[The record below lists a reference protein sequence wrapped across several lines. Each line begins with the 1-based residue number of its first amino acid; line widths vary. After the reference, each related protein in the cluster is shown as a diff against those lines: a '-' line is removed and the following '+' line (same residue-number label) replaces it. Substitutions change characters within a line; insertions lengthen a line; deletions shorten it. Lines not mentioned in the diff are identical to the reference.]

1 MHVLAAARGTGRL
14 VKSSGSWSGRI
25 EVRSLQAYRMDADG
39 RQKRTLLRLTS
50 SATLS
55 TAPRR
60 PSTTSTSTSTSYN
73 SSAAS
78 ARLSQLNNHI
88 PIASSGNNNISTVL
102 RKFSTST
109 TTTENKMSAQAEH
122 PTVLIPGPIEFDDA
136 VLQAMATPSESH
148 VGMPFVNVFG
158 DTLTQLR
165 QLFISTSPDAQP
177 LILSGSGTLGWDVVA
192 SNIIEPGDEV
202 LVLHTGYFGD
212 SFSDC
217 LTTYGAVPTQL
228 GAPIGSRPSPEEIE
242 NALKG
247 KKYKAVTITHTDTS
261 TGVLSDPKEVAEVV
275 KRVSPETLVVVD
287 GVCSVGCEEIRF
299 DEWGLDVV
307 LTASQKAVGVP
318 AGLSIMMLSGRAI
331 EAYKSRKVPPGS
343 YFASLKNWLPIMQ
356 NYEAKKPSYFATPSP
371 QLVRA
376 LNTSLTQILSV
387 PLSQRFEEHKAAS
400 KKIKDAV
407 TSFGLKQLASE
418 EKFQAHGMTAVWLPE
433 GITPADILPHTAKE
447 GVVFAGGLHKA
458 VATKYI
464 RIGSMGVSVTNPA
477 LGHVD
482 KAINA
487 LKTGLVA
494 AGYQL
499 P

>member
-14 VKSSGSWSGRI
+14 VKSRGCRI

-39 RQKRTLLRLTS
+39 RQQLRLTS

-55 TAPRR
+55 LSTAAVAAP
-60 PSTTSTSTSTSYN
+60 PTLASYN
-73 SSAAS
+73 IKTSAAS

-88 PIASSGNNNISTVL
+88 PSISASKVSSALRYSTAATN
-102 RKFSTST
+102 KD
-109 TTTENKMSAQAEH
+109 KMSAQAEH

-136 VLQAMATPSESH
+136 VLQAMSTPSESH

-165 QLFISTSPDAQP
+165 QLFITTAPDSQP

-192 SNIIEPGDEV
+192 SNIVEPGDEV

-217 LTTYGAVPTQL
+217 LATYGAKPTQL
-228 GAPIGSRPSPEEIE
+228 GAPIGSRPSPQEIE
-242 NALKG
+242 DALKQ

-447 GVVFAGGLHKA
+447 GVVFAGGLHKQA
-458 VATKYI
+458 ATKYI
-464 RIGSMGVSVTNPA
+464 RIGSMGVSVTKPE
-477 LGHVD
+477 LGHID
-482 KAINA
+482 KAIDA

>member
-1 MHVLAAARGTGRL
+1 MHMLAAARGTGRL
-14 VKSSGSWSGRI
+14 VNSSSRRCRI
-25 EVRSLQAYRMDADG
+25 EVRSLQADRMDADG
-39 RQKRTLLRLTS
+39 RQLLRLTS
-50 SATLS
+50 SATHSRSLS
-55 TAPRR
+55 TAAVAPRR
-60 PSTTSTSTSTSYN
+60 PSTAPTTIYTNTSATSYN
-73 SSAAS
+73 TPSSSAS

-88 PIASSGNNNISTVL
+88 PNKVSNISTAL
-102 RKFSTST
+102 KYST
-109 TTTENKMSAQAEH
+109 TATTTPDKMSAQAEH

-136 VLQAMATPSESH
+136 VLQAMSTPSESH
-148 VGMPFVNVFG
+148 VGMPFVHVFG

-165 QLFISTSPDAQP
+165 QLFITSSPDSQP

-217 LTTYGAVPTQL
+217 LATYGAKPTQL
-228 GAPIGSRPSPEEIE
+228 GAPIGSRPSPQEIE
-242 NALKG
+242 EALKG

-331 EAYKSRKVPPGS
+331 EAYKSRK
-343 YFASLKNWLPIMQ
+343 
-356 NYEAKKPSYFATPSP
+356 AKKPSYFATPSP

-407 TSFGLKQLASE
+407 ASFGLKQLASE
-418 EKFQAHGMTAVWLPE
+418 ERFQAHGMTAVWLPE
-433 GITPADILPHTAKE
+433 GLTPADILPHTAKE
-447 GVVFAGGLHKA
+447 GVVFAGGLHKQA
-458 VATKYI
+458 ATKYI

-477 LGHVD
+477 LGHID

>member
-1 MHVLAAARGTGRL
+1 MCMLAAARGTGSRL
-14 VKSSGSWSGRI
+14 VKSSRI

-39 RQKRTLLRLTS
+39 RQQLLRLTS

-55 TAPRR
+55 TRAGATASTAAPRR
-60 PSTTSTSTSTSYN
+60 PSITPTTIPISYN
-73 SSAAS
+73 SSAS

-88 PIASSGNNNISTVL
+88 PTAAL
-102 RKFSTST
+102 RYSTSSST
-109 TTTENKMSAQAEH
+109 SVSSNSNNKMSAQAEH

-136 VLQAMATPSESH
+136 VLQAMSTPSESH

-158 DTLTQLR
+158 DSLAQLR
-165 QLFISTSPDAQP
+165 QLFITTSPDSQP

-217 LTTYGAVPTQL
+217 LATYGAIPTQL

-275 KRVSPETLVVVD
+275 RRASPGTLVVVD

-418 EKFQAHGMTAVWLPE
+418 ERFQANGMTAVWLPE

-447 GVVFAGGLHKA
+447 GVVFAGGLHKQC
-458 VATKYI
+458 ATKYI
-464 RIGSMGVSVTNPA
+464 RIGSMGVSVTKPE
-477 LGHVD
+477 LGHID
-482 KAINA
+482 KAIDA